1 MSTPNFNITKVM
13 DKYNLPLMVQSDLML
28 YKYIM
33 EEEPNED
40 DEDFDIDVF
49 YFEVNNGYDCL
60 KEDLDSLFSD
70 LTAELEIFKVE
81 LVSGYYSGIQFKIDT
96 QDLYI
101 DYLDIDKYEWDEEEL
116 WSYFK
121 ADTVE
126 EAKERLEN
134 ELKLIRE
141 FLNEVKDYGF
151 RPLNCDGI
159 FSNGEAVYSWADQQ
173 VREHER
179 VFPF

>member
-13 DKYNLPLMVQSDLML
+13 DKYDLPLVVQSDLML

-49 YFEVNNGYDCL
+49 YFEVQNGFNCL
-60 KEDLDSLFSD
+60 TEDIEADFDELKS
-70 LTAELEIFKVE
+70 ELEVFSIE

-96 QDLYI
+96 ADLYF

-116 WSYFK
+116 WACFK

-126 EAKERLEN
+126 EAKNRINN

-141 FLNEVKDYGF
+141 FLENMKDYGF
-151 RPLNCDGI
+151 RPLNCDGV
-159 FSNGEAVYSWADQQ
+159 FSNGEAVYSWGD
-173 VREHER
+173 
-179 VFPF
+179 